1 MQATP
6 LWWAVPRVT
15 GHASRLSRCLP
26 PAQRCFVQRF
36 RLLTAAVEQAAS
48 GGSRVP
54 KAARSEALHVCLVAG
69 EPSGDSIGG
78 ALMGALRLQALSPPP
93 ALTVTLAS
101 AGPDRTC
108 GTRAAQVREQHGV
121 DVRFSGVGGPSMRAQ
136 GLEPIFDMSE
146 LAVMGVF
153 ELLPHLFRL
162 RWRLR
167 EAIAHIQDEQPDILV
182 TIDAKGFNFRLLRA
196 LADAPALAPR
206 PTVAHY
212 VAPSIWAYKG
222 SLRTPPDRARPQEAR
237 TSPHGPL
244 ILLPHPRHVRRG
256 TRADPGVPG
265 GTCAHASPPFPV

>member
-1 MQATP
+1 MRGQAGKAP
-6 LWWAVPRVT
+6 VRRLPR
-15 GHASRLSRCLP
+15 
-26 PAQRCFVQRF
+26 
-36 RLLTAAVEQAAS
+36 
-48 GGSRVP
+48 
-54 KAARSEALHVCLVAG
+54 AG
-69 EPSGDSIGG
+69 RHLDG
-78 ALMGALRLQALSPPP
+78 
-93 ALTVTLAS
+93 
-101 AGPDRTC
+101 
-108 GTRAAQVREQHGV
+108 EQHGV

-167 EAIAHIQDEQPDILV
+167 DAIAHIQDEQPDILV

-222 SLRTPPDRARPQEAR
+222 SLRTPPDRARPAPSHQY
-237 TSPHGPL
+237 L
-244 ILLPHPRHVRRG
+244 QPR
-256 TRADPGVPG
+256 
-265 GTCAHASPPFPV
+265 S